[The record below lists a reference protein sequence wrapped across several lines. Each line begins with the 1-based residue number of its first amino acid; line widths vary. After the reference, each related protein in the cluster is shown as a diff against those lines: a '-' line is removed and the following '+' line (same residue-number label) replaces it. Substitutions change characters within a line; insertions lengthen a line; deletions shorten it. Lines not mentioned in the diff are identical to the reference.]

1 MKDGMKLNF
10 SLKNSHSDKRNL
22 PRGRAILAL
31 LSLSFLLYAGSVLSE
46 EMVTVSSSQKLR
58 KRGSPRSG
66 SIGQLIPGKKALL
79 IKNYRHWSLVNYNG
93 KRGFVPK
100 DSLIAAEEDSYAE
113 ERDNLDQDYELEN
126 PQYLENPAELES
138 DCPNCLT
145 RQYQDSALRGS
156 IPRDLSDWEEAAPRN
171 PIPITINVNRPLGRT
186 RSDVFMRFLRE
197 TENESRE
204 CRRTSSSVRRKTGL
218 KIRCGNRSKGMC
230 YQAVKNALVDSGMT
244 KHYLPG
250 NHAYEAHT
258 KGHLKRA
265 GFTNFIGRYN
275 AFNAPVGC
283 VLVYK
288 GGRSG
293 HIETRTRGGYCSDFC
308 RKSPIST
315 LLRRKLVG
323 VYCK

>member
-1 MKDGMKLNF
+1 LMIGMKVYF
-10 SLKNSHSDKRNL
+10 SPKYSNSENPKFPKS
-22 PRGRAILAL
+22 RGFLAL
-31 LSLSFLLYAGSVLSE
+31 LTLSLLLYAGSALSE

-66 SIGQLIPGKKALL
+66 AIGRMIPGKKALL
-79 IKNYRHWSLVNYNG
+79 IKIFRHWSLVNYNG

-100 DSLIAAEEDSYAE
+100 DSLIAAEDDSDAE
-113 ERDNLDQDYELEN
+113 VRDNLDQEYELEN
-126 PQYLENPAELES
+126 PEDLEADQPT
-138 DCPNCLT
+138 CLT
-145 RQYQDSALRGS
+145 GQCQASALRSS
-156 IPRDLSDWEEAAPRN
+156 IPRDLGDWDGAGYHN
-171 PIPITINVNRPLGRT
+171 PISKGLTINVNRPLGRT
-186 RSDVFMRFLRE
+186 RSDVFIRFLRE
-197 TENESRE
+197 TENEARE
-204 CRRTSSSVRRKTGL
+204 CRRTSSSVRRRTGL

-250 NHAYEAHT
+250 SHAYEAHT

-265 GFTNFIGRYN
+265 GFTNSIGRYN

-315 LLRRKLVG
+315 LLRRQLVG

>member
-1 MKDGMKLNF
+1 MKLNF

-22 PRGRAILAL
+22 PRRRGILAL

-66 SIGQLIPGKKALL
+66 SIGKMIPGKKALL

-93 KRGFVPK
+93 KRGFVRK
-100 DSLIAAEEDSYAE
+100 DRLVAAEEDSYAE

-126 PQYLENPAELES
+126 PEELES

-145 RQYQDSALRGS
+145 RQYQDSVLRGS

-171 PIPITINVNRPLGRT
+171 PIAKGLTINVNRQFGKT
-186 RSDVFMRFLRE
+186 RSDVFIRFLRE
-197 TENESRE
+197 SENEAHE
-204 CRRTSSSVRRKTGL
+204 CRRTSTSVRRRTGA
-218 KIRCGNRSKGMC
+218 KIRCGNRAKGMC

-258 KGHLKRA
+258 KGYLKRA
-265 GFTNFIGRYN
+265 GFTNFIGRHTAY
-275 AFNAPVGC
+275 NAPVGC

-293 HIETRTRGGYCSDFC
+293 HIETKTRGGYCSDFC

-315 LLRRKLVG
+315 LLRRELVG

>member
-1 MKDGMKLNF
+1 VG
-10 SLKNSHSDKRNL
+10 
-22 PRGRAILAL
+22 ILAL

-46 EMVTVSSSQKLR
+46 EMVTVSRAEKLR

-66 SIGQLIPGKKALL
+66 AIGQMIPGKKALL
-79 IKNYRHWSLVNYNG
+79 IKSYRHWSLVNYNG
-93 KRGFVPK
+93 KRGFVRK
-100 DSLIAAEEDSYAE
+100 DRLVAAEEDSYAE
-113 ERDNLDQDYELEN
+113 ERDNLDQEYELEN
-126 PQYLENPAELES
+126 PEDLET

-145 RQYQDSALRGS
+145 RQYNDSALRGS
-156 IPRDLSDWEEAAPRN
+156 IPRDLSDWQGSAPRN
-171 PIPITINVNRPLGRT
+171 PISITINVNRPLGKT

-197 TENESRE
+197 SESEARE
-204 CRRTSSSVRRKTGL
+204 CRRTSRSVRRSTGA

-258 KGHLKRA
+258 KGYLKRA
-265 GFTNFIGRYN
+265 GFTNFIGRYS
-275 AFNAPVGC
+275 AFDAPVGC
-283 VLVYK
+283 VLVYS

>member
-1 MKDGMKLNF
+1 MKDGMKLNS
-10 SLKNSHSDKRNL
+10 SLKSSDSKKRNP
-22 PRGRAILAL
+22 PRRRGFLAL
-31 LSLSFLLYAGSVLSE
+31 LSLSILLYAGSVLSE

-66 SIGQLIPGKKALL
+66 AIGQMVPGKKALL
-79 IKNYRHWSLVNYNG
+79 IKNYRYWSLVNYNG
-93 KRGFVPK
+93 KRGFVRK
-100 DSLIAAEEDSYAE
+100 DRLVAAEDDSYAE
-113 ERDNLDQDYELEN
+113 ERDNLDQDYESEI
-126 PQYLENPAELES
+126 PDELEA

-156 IPRDLSDWEEAAPRN
+156 IPRDLSDREGSAAPYNN
-171 PIPITINVNRPLGRT
+171 PIPITINVSRPLGKT
-186 RSDVFMRFLRE
+186 RSEVFIRFLRE
-197 TENESRE
+197 SENEARE
-204 CRRTSSSVRRKTGL
+204 CRRTSSSVRRKTGA

-258 KGHLKRA
+258 KGYLKRA
-265 GFTNFIGRYN
+265 GFTNFIGRYT
-275 AFNAPVGC
+275 AHNAPVGC
-283 VLVYK
+283 VLVYT

-308 RKSPIST
+308 RNSPIST

>member
-1 MKDGMKLNF
+1 MIGMNVYF
-10 SLKNSHSDKRNL
+10 SVKNSNSEK
-22 PRGRAILAL
+22 PKFPKSRGFLAL
-31 LSLSFLLYAGSVLSE
+31 LTLSLLLYAGSILSE
-46 EMVTVSSSQKLR
+46 EMVTVSSPQKLR

-66 SIGQLIPGKKALL
+66 AIGQMIPGKKALL
-79 IKNYRHWSLVNYNG
+79 IKNFRYWALVNYNG
-93 KRGFVPK
+93 KRGFVRK
-100 DSLIAAEEDSYAE
+100 NSLVAAEDDSDAE
-113 ERDNLDQDYELEN
+113 QRDNLAQDYELEV
-126 PQYLENPAELES
+126 PEELEA

-145 RQYQDSALRGS
+145 RQSQTSRSQMSIVQDLGDWNRGTS
-156 IPRDLSDWEEAAPRN
+156 RSSGIDKG
-171 PIPITINVNRPLGRT
+171 ITIDITRPIGRT
-186 RSDVFMRFLRE
+186 RSDVRNRFLRE
-197 TENESRE
+197 AENEARE

-250 NHAYEAHT
+250 NHAIEAHT

-288 GGRSG
+288 GGKSG

-315 LLRRKLVG
+315 ILRRKLVG

>member
-1 MKDGMKLNF
+1 MMIGMNVYF
-10 SLKNSHSDKRNL
+10 SVKNSNSEK
-22 PRGRAILAL
+22 PKFPKSRGFFAL
-31 LSLSFLLYAGSVLSE
+31 LTLSLLLYAGSILSE
-46 EMVTVSSSQKLR
+46 EMVTVSNPQKLR

-66 SIGQLIPGKKALL
+66 AIGRMVPGKKALL
-79 IKNYRHWSLVNYNG
+79 IKNFRHWSLVNYNG

-100 DSLIAAEEDSYAE
+100 DSLIPSEDDSDAEL
-113 ERDNLDQDYELEN
+113 RDNLDQDYELEN
-126 PQYLENPAELES
+126 QEDLETEA
-138 DCPNCLT
+138 CPNCLT
-145 RQYQDSALRGS
+145 RQSQDSAIRSS
-156 IPRDLSDWEEAAPRN
+156 IPHDLSDWNGAAYHN
-171 PIPITINVNRPLGRT
+171 PISKGLTINVNRPLGKT
-186 RSDVFMRFLRE
+186 RSDVFIRFLRE
-197 TENESRE
+197 TENEARE
-204 CRRTSSSVRRKTGL
+204 CRRTSKSVRRRTGL

-265 GFTNFIGRYN
+265 GFTNKIGSHN
-275 AFNAPVGC
+275 EFNAPVGC

-293 HIETRTRGGYCSDFC
+293 HIETRTQGGYCSDFC
-308 RKSPIST
+308 SKSPIST
-315 LLRRKLVG
+315 ILRRQLVG